1 VRPHR
6 GLPALQPG
14 RPDAVVNNLN
24 PKHRRRAYLAIAMER
39 ESFIRNFACGET
51 REAGPREVQAC
62 CCDQVLKF
70 ISRTVVYI

>member
-1 VRPHR
+1 MRPHR

-39 ESFIRNFACGET
+39 ESFIRNFACGKT
-51 REAGPREVQAC
+51 REAGPREVLRSG
-62 CCDQVLKF
+62 VKIYF
-70 ISRTVVYI
+70 KNRSVHII